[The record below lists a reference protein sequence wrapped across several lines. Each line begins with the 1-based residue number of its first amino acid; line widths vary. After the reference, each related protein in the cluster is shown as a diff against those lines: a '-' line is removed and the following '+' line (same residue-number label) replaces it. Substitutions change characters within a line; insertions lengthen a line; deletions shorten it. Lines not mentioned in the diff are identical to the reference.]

1 MFVCASNGGED
12 GGSGCGG
19 GSEVGGG
26 DGDGE

>member
-12 GGSGCGG
+12 GGSGFGK

-26 DGDGE
+26 DGGDE